1 MYLTQYEIKRKQ
13 KRDRIYS
20 ILASFLMLINVS
32 LFIFE
37 GNVYRGIFSLVLFLI
52 VLYFNSIERIWAM
65 FVIRIIVFIHLI
77 LLIVIIIV
85 TLLDLVV

>member
-1 MYLTQYEIKRKQ
+1 MYLTPYEKKRQQ

-20 ILASFLMLINVS
+20 ILASFMMLINVS

-37 GNVYRGIFSLVLFLI
+37 GNVYQGIFSLVLFLI
-52 VLYFNSIERIWAM
+52 VLYFNSKERIWAK
-65 FVIRIIVFIHLI
+65 FIIRIIVFLHLI

-85 TLLDLVV
+85 ALLDLVV